1 MIKLQQL
8 IGLPVFVMK
17 NGKRMGK
24 VKDAWFD
31 ERWRLVG
38 LIMERSGLMSRHAKV
53 VPWNA
58 VMTCGE
64 DAVFIAEADA
74 VQVVRASDILRS
86 FLTGV
91 VRIKDMPVVTVQGVQ
106 LGRVSDV
113 YFYPHQGTQI
123 IGYELTDGFV
133 SDLMEGRRWLRA
145 PEDPD
150 AVLLG
155 EDAIIVPAVSE
166 AELEPVAASN
176 SNDRRNVR

>member
-8 IGLPVFVMK
+8 IGLPVIAIHS
-17 NGKRMGK
+17 GKRLGQ

-31 ERWRLVG
+31 EHWKLLALIVEDARWLGSAIKAVAWSEVLTCGDDAVLV
-38 LIMERSGLMSRHAKV
+38 SGEQ
-53 VPWNA
+53 A
-58 VMTCGE
+58 VMPVKAG
-64 DAVFIAEADA
+64 
-74 VQVVRASDILRS
+74 DILRS
-86 FLTGV
+86 FDTGV
-91 VRIKDMPVVTVQGVQ
+91 VKLKDMPVVTVQGSQ

-113 YFYPHQGTQI
+113 YFYPFQGTQI
-123 IGYELTDGFV
+123 VGYELTDGFI

-145 PEDPD
+145 PDDSE

-176 SNDRRNVR
+176 SEDREK